1 MTFSTG
7 FGGDRFVL
15 LGTTSA
21 LGFVLQVLLCVS
33 KASWLDGAGTY
44 LCPDRNGTGLG
55 SSQGIVLG

>member
-1 MTFSTG
+1 M
-7 FGGDRFVL
+7 L

-33 KASWLDGAGTY
+33 KVSWLDGAGTY

-55 SSQGIVLG
+55 SSQMIVLG